1 MLKKNN
7 ILQIL
12 SLSYPILTHIA
23 ISQNEFKLALLML
36 GIIAGL
42 FILNRTKQPEIKPN
56 FFFDLALWTG
66 LIIFAVYIIFVDAI
80 YVALYLPPVL
90 ILSFFIFNFSKS
102 LLPGQEA
109 LLTKIARVIFH
120 DDGPETAIY
129 TRQVTWLWTCFLIL
143 ILVETIAISLFAPIE
158 VWSLF
163 TNVLNYLFM
172 CLLFII
178 EYIYRQF
185 RFGYRYNIFYYL
197 RGLSQVSLKQFL

>member
-1 MLKKNN
+1 MLN
-7 ILQIL
+7 Q
-12 SLSYPILTHIA
+12 
-23 ISQNEFKLALLML
+23 
-36 GIIAGL
+36 
-42 FILNRTKQPEIKPN
+42 KPN
-56 FFFDLALWTG
+56 FFFDLALWIG

-90 ILSFFIFNFSKS
+90 ILSFFILNFSKS

-129 TRQVTWLWTCFLIL
+129 TSQVTWLWTCFLIL

-178 EYIYRQF
+178 EYIYRQV